1 MLDVVGPQSLIKL
14 VNSLASIV
22 KVGEGTSRVEGLSI
36 LKLSLVWSHVVRR
49 EIDQVN
55 ILDVRVLW
63 VIIER

>member
-1 MLDVVGPQSLIKL
+1 MIKL

-22 KVGEGTSRVEGLSI
+22 KVGEWTSWVEGLSI
-36 LKLSLVWSHVVRR
+36 LKLPLVWGHIVRR